1 MAQLKKFMFDNFV
14 IETRPEADEPEPPVD
29 EETAAEPVSPTEQ
42 EENVSAESP
51 AETAA
56 EPELEAEPEPEV
68 EPEPEEE
75 EFIPE
80 PLPPAEKSYTQ
91 TGFLII
97 GYRDMTAL
105 LDGNF
110 ARRPDLAFQCSDNQQ
125 FHNLSLFGGIFNNFR
140 HGNAQLVI
148 NDNHLAAGN
157 QIVVDINVYRLADFA
172 VEFDNRPFVQLQ
184 QLTDLHLAFAENG
197 RNLNRNIINGFQVAG
212 RTGDIE
218 IIHTDIFFKNR
229 LVIKHGAFAQ
239 FI

>member
-56 EPELEAEPEPEV
+56 EPELEAGPEPEV

-91 TGFLII
+91 SEVDEMVNTARQEGYEQGF
-97 GYRDMTAL
+97 RSS
-105 LDGNF
+105 
-110 ARRPDLAFQCSDNQQ
+110 Q
-125 FHNLSLFGGIFNNFR
+125 NLSL
-140 HGNAQLVI
+140 
-148 NDNHLAAGN
+148 
-157 QIVVDINVYRLADFA
+157 
-172 VEFDNRPFVQLQ
+172 
-184 QLTDLHLAFAENG
+184 
-197 RNLNRNIINGFQVAG
+197 
-212 RTGDIE
+212 
-218 IIHTDIFFKNR
+218 IHI
-229 LVIKHGAFAQ
+229 
-239 FI
+239 

>member
-91 TGFLII
+91 SEVDEMVNTARQEGYEQGF
-97 GYRDMTAL
+97 R
-105 LDGNF
+105 
-110 ARRPDLAFQCSDNQQ
+110 
-125 FHNLSLFGGIFNNFR
+125 LSL
-140 HGNAQLVI
+140 
-148 NDNHLAAGN
+148 
-157 QIVVDINVYRLADFA
+157 
-172 VEFDNRPFVQLQ
+172 
-184 QLTDLHLAFAENG
+184 
-197 RNLNRNIINGFQVAG
+197 
-212 RTGDIE
+212 
-218 IIHTDIFFKNR
+218 IHISEPTR
-229 LVIKHGAFAQ
+229 RS
-239 FI
+239 